1 MNFGQRLPG
10 STIELYMTE
19 SSTNTRQTDIYNAL
33 RLHAAET
40 LISFGDWEETASDTA
55 SGKKKNT
62 DPLKRLMSLNHEII
76 LTKRTR
82 QLYILIPGNF
92 FFNISFIND

>member
-1 MNFGQRLPG
+1 MIISTIYGSHERFISMNFGQRLPG

-55 SGKKKNT
+55 SGKKNYW
-62 DPLKRLMSLNHEII
+62 S
-76 LTKRTR
+76 
-82 QLYILIPGNF
+82 
-92 FFNISFIND
+92 S